1 MKRITEDVEMVI
13 GCDFHPS
20 FQVIAI
26 LDTKTGEVNT
36 RSLLNGDGEARRFYE
51 SLRGKKVVVGL
62 EACGNTWWFE
72 QMLAEMGHELW
83 IGDAARIR
91 AMAVRKQKTNE
102 RDALHIL
109 DLIHSGRFPD
119 IWVPTPA
126 QRDLRQLIL
135 HRHRLV
141 QMRTRVKN
149 QLQHLALNHGVQKK
163 YKLWTKP
170 GRQLLEGLPL
180 QGWTKRRRDDLL
192 PLLDDLE
199 QKIAQLNPAVEQEA
213 QANPQAQLLCSHPGV
228 GPITALAYVLTI
240 GEVSRF
246 QHSHNIASYLGLI
259 PSEDS
264 TSDRRRLGHISKQ
277 GNSLL
282 RGLLVE
288 AGQSAARLDPDLRR
302 AYQRLKH
309 RKQYTGIAKVMVARK
324 LAIRLYWILRN
335 NRPYTPARMQGSP
348 SHSVGRGQ

>member
-1 MKRITEDVEMVI
+1 MKRITDDVEVVI

-26 LDTKTGEVNT
+26 LEIQTGELT
-36 RSLLNGDGEARRFYE
+36 KKKLTHAQGDARCFYE

-62 EACGNTWWFE
+62 EASGNTWWFE

-83 IGDAARIR
+83 MGDAARIR
-91 AMAVRKQKTNE
+91 AMAVRKQKTDE

-109 DLIHSGRFPD
+109 DLMHSGRFPD

-163 YKLWTKP
+163 YKLWTKA
-170 GRQLLEGLPL
+170 GRQVLEGLPL

-199 QKIAQLNPAVEQEA
+199 QKIAQLNPALEQEVE
-213 QANPQAQLLCSHPGV
+213 ANPQVQLLRSHPGV

-246 QHSHNIASYLGLI
+246 QHSNNVASYLGLI

-264 TSDRRRLGHISKQ
+264 SSDRRRLGHISKQ

-288 AGQSAARLDPDLRR
+288 AGQSAARLDPDLQR

-335 NRPYTPARMQGSP
+335 NQPYAPARMRAAR
-348 SHSVGRGQ
+348 VIL